1 MCTTKHAVECLVG
14 IVAQSPELLPVTGEG
29 RSTNGLLTLTYY
41 AAADGK
47 EEEIAAQ

>member
-1 MCTTKHAVECLVG
+1 MNEF
-14 IVAQSPELLPVTGEG
+14 SLPSRTGTVTGEG

>member
-1 MCTTKHAVECLVG
+1 MVEVKVLTECTGMSSLYLL
-14 IVAQSPELLPVTGEG
+14 ELLPVTGEG

>member
-1 MCTTKHAVECLVG
+1 MSSLYHL
-14 IVAQSPELLPVTGEG
+14 ELLPVTGEG